1 MEKKFTV
8 PILTDG
14 MFTHRAA
21 ADIKARAKLAAD
33 DAVAPLKGQTAS
45 AVQSA
50 AEAQKKFEA
59 LANRV
64 ATLESGAAGGGVKA
78 ADNGNGTVTL
88 TL

>member
-14 MFTHRAA
+14 IFTHRAA

-33 DAVAPLKGQTAS
+33 DAVAPLKEQAAS
-45 AVQSA
+45 AAQSA
-50 AEAQKKFEA
+50 AEAQKKFEG
-59 LANRV
+59 LAARV
-64 ATLESGAAGGGVKA
+64 AAVESSPGSAVKA